1 MHQAVWVAGNNTT
14 GYKVPS
20 CVCNHVKSTV
30 NIKTS
35 AWMCVWM
42 AFVCI
47 FRSSVIPPNNCKRKR
62 QKKEKGLIYLAV
74 KAVAPLYL
82 LLLLRPCPLSGAR
95 AWSRANICMP
105 RATWMWSSPDSHYL
119 TCKTSGGPV
128 KSAHAHTQCR
138 CTPVKTLS
146 LLPPPT
152 PLSLEIQT
160 FTTDK
165 WKWRLWFCWC
175 TVPAGCRLMRV
186 GCKVIYRLVHK
197 SKSSVGARIR
207 GWRWDKGR
215 DWDKEN

>member
-1 MHQAVWVAGNNTT
+1 MQSRKEHSQHKNKCLNV
-14 GYKVPS
+14 
-20 CVCNHVKSTV
+20 
-30 NIKTS
+30 
-35 AWMCVWM
+35 CVWM

-62 QKKEKGLIYLAV
+62 RKKEKELIYLAV

-105 RATWMWSSPDSHYL
+105 RATWMRSSPDSHYL

-152 PLSLEIQT
+152 PLSLEIPT
-160 FTTDK
+160 FTTLPRQVL

-175 TVPAGCRLMRV
+175 TVPACCRLMRV
-186 GCKVIYRLVHK
+186 GCKLIY
-197 SKSSVGARIR
+197 I
-207 GWRWDKGR
+207 
-215 DWDKEN
+215 